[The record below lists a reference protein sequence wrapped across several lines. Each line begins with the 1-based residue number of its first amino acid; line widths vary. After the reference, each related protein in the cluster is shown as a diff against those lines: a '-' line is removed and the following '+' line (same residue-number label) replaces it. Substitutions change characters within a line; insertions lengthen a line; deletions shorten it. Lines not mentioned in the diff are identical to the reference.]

1 MNNSRSLALA
11 LSLGALLA
19 CGPALAEGDPQAG
32 QTKALPC
39 MGCHGIPGY
48 SNVYPTYHVPKLAG
62 QHREYLV
69 AALLAYK
76 SGQRIHKTM
85 VAQASTLSDT
95 DMQDIAAYFAAMSG
109 EGK

>member
-1 MNNSRSLALA
+1 MNNSRSLTLA
-11 LSLGALLA
+11 LYLGGVLA

-62 QHREYLV
+62 QYREYIV

-76 SGQRIHKTM
+76 SGQRDHKTM
-85 VAQASTLSDT
+85 IAQASTLSDA
-95 DMQDIAAYFAAMSG
+95 DMQDIAAYFAAMSH